1 MSARDASRIA
11 ALNDAMRRAGPQ
23 GPGGNRW
30 MMTSGVMA
38 LGAAAA
44 VAASQAVMRFDG
56 FTPDN
61 DPYGEH
67 DFGSLQIAGE
77 RLFWKIDY
85 YDLELAYGSPDAA
98 NPEVT
103 TRVLTI
109 LLADEY

>member
-30 MMTSGVMA
+30 MMTAGVMA
-38 LGAAAA
+38 LGTAAA

-67 DFGSLQIAGE
+67 DFGSLQIAGD

-85 YDLELAYGSPDAA
+85 YDLKLEAGSP
-98 NPEVT
+98 NPADPKVT
-103 TRVLTI
+103 RRVLTI
-109 LLADEY
+109 MLTSEY